1 MNIDLSDSEV
11 LALAH
16 DLRDLLDSSSKI
28 GLKYDNNALESKFE
42 YQVKVSNNTVFIHL
56 LEDGFTPNSDIKFVV
71 TSGDKTHTFR
81 AFVSIEGIVILEGT
95 EYALFEWF
103 TMPLMKVNA
112 TIIIENNTYEVE
124 I

>member
-1 MNIDLSDSEV
+1 MIELSDKEV
-11 LALAH
+11 MALAV
-16 DLRDLLDSSSKI
+16 DLRDLLDSPNKI

-42 YQVKVSNNTVFIHL
+42 YQTRVSNNTVFIHL
-56 LEDGFTPNSDIKFVV
+56 QEEGFTPNSDIKFIV

-103 TMPLMKVNA
+103 TLPLMKVNA
-112 TIIIENNTYEVE
+112 TIIIENNTYEIE